1 MATDIKA
8 ILKINDQELK
18 ETYLTAEYLEKHDFV
33 AYSESFEVIEY
44 QNEVVGFVH
53 LKKYAPDENE
63 ILAIAIDNKYQRRG
77 FAKYYM
83 DYISRTLWM
92 DSNCKRIL
100 LEVDNANLKAI
111 KFYESIGFV
120 PYRIRVRYYT
130 NGHDAICMKIEMKSI
145 K

>member
-1 MATDIKA
+1 MPADIKA
-8 ILKINDQELK
+8 IIKINDQEIK
-18 ETYLTAEYLEKHDFV
+18 ETYITSDFLEKHDF
-33 AYSESFEVIEY
+33 AKYSESFEVIEY
-44 QNEVVGFVH
+44 HNKVVGFVH
-53 LKKYAPDENE
+53 LKKYIPDENE

-83 DYISRTLWM
+83 DYIARTLWI
-92 DSNCKRIL
+92 DSDCKTIL

-111 KFYESIGFV
+111 KFYENIGFV
-120 PYRIRVRYYT
+120 PYRTRVRYYT

>member
-1 MATDIKA
+1 MPTDIKA

-18 ETYLTAEYLEKHDFV
+18 ETYLTLEFLEKHDFV
-33 AYSESFEVIEY
+33 AYSEFFEVIEY

-77 FAKYYM
+77 FAREYM
-83 DYISRTLWM
+83 NYIARTLWS
-92 DSNCKRIL
+92 DSTNKTVF
-100 LEVDNANLKAI
+100 LEVDEANFKAI
-111 KFYESIGFV
+111 KFYENIGFE
-120 PYRIRVRYYT
+120 PYRKRVRYYA
-130 NGHDAICMKIEMKSI
+130 NGHDAICMKMEMKTE